1 MVSLA
6 SRRSTIWQ
14 QFAARVSFP
23 VYEPSVTL
31 GFAPTLW
38 GPLPCGY
45 RGIETIVA
53 SYKKGASKIS
63 FAEGYPQ
70 ICGNAGES
78 TTVGSVDI
86 NGVKVQVNVYPGS
99 NGCTT
104 TCTIED
110 GFTNGFLLYLF
121 QPGPRRTEIQV
132 ESSHVSLDDL
142 VSVLRS
148 LVKVVPT
155 RLTLGEGAFR
165 SPTGNLSC
173 AMGVFIISCQSRKLA
188 QTVSMGV
195 DGLLGTCRPGC
206 TSVLHSNWPTLAYGK
221 RVNVGPFR
229 CVSQTSGFTCRVI
242 RSGKGFL
249 IDSKSIRRV
258 GP

>member
-1 MVSLA
+1 LPRTV
-6 SRRSTIWQ
+6 TV
-14 QFAARVSFP
+14 RV
-23 VYEPSVTL
+23 
-31 GFAPTLW
+31 
-38 GPLPCGY
+38 
-45 RGIETIVA
+45 R
-53 SYKKGASKIS
+53 
-63 FAEGYPQ
+63 
-70 ICGNAGES
+70 
-78 TTVGSVDI
+78 
-86 NGVKVQVNVYPGS
+86 
-99 NGCTT
+99 
-104 TCTIED
+104 D
-110 GFTNGFLLYLF
+110 G
-121 QPGPRRTEIQV
+121 QSTEIQV

-165 SPTGNLSC
+165 SLTGNLSC

-195 DGLLGTCRPGC
+195 DGLLGTCRPDC

-229 CVSQTSGFTCRVI
+229 CVSQTTGFTCRVI